1 MEGDKV
7 RVLYPHDGF
16 VVGIGRIHSLS
27 IAHGVNL
34 KGTGDENVNII
45 MVTKNIPLVYDD
57 KVDGAISLKQKVGTF
72 TRWPLKYL
80 QNYHN

>member
-7 RVLYPHDGF
+7 RVLYLHDGSIA
-16 VVGIGRIHSLS
+16 GIGWIHSLS

-34 KGTGDENVNII
+34 KGIGEVNVNII

-57 KVDGAISLKQKVGTF
+57 KVDGEISLK
-72 TRWPLKYL
+72 
-80 QNYHN
+80 

>member
-16 VVGIGRIHSLS
+16 VARIGWIHSLS
-27 IAHGVNL
+27 IAHGDNL
-34 KGTGDENVNII
+34 KGIGDANVNII

-57 KVDGAISLKQKVGTF
+57 KADGAISLK
-72 TRWPLKYL
+72 
-80 QNYHN
+80 